1 MNKDKKEKLVRGII
15 TGLVL
20 FFVVLTPIFIV
31 TSIKNS
37 FSLNYP
43 LKLVN
48 SIALFLLCV
57 IIGLLLDEISQRRDK
72 K

>member
-1 MNKDKKEKLVRGII
+1 MKKDKKEKLVRGII
-15 TGLVL
+15 TGFVL

-57 IIGLLLDEISQRRDK
+57 IIGLLLDRKSVV
-72 K
+72 

>member
-20 FFVVLTPIFIV
+20 FFMALTPIFIV

-57 IIGLLLDEISQRRDK
+57 IIGLLIDEIIQRRDK